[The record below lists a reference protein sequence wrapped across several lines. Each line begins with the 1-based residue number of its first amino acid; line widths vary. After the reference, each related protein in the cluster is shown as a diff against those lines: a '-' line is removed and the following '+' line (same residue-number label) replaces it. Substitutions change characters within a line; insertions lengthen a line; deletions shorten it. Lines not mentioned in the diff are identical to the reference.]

1 MKKAHSDGHSI
12 PELLLAVALLALMAL
27 PALQVAGASLA
38 AQRVE
43 SVSRRVVLGL
53 ELGRAAAQRT
63 GRPCALQLDG
73 EGWREPPGGSLPG
86 CPGVR
91 LPLSGEGNDAG
102 VQLRH
107 NLPGSVRFTSN
118 GLVLDGGT
126 VVVAAEGTALER
138 CVVMSLPLGVVR
150 LGRWQNDECRPDPS
164 L

>member
-1 MKKAHSDGHSI
+1 MKSSCSGHSLA
-12 PELLLAVALLALMAL
+12 ELLVSVGLLALLGL
-27 PALQVAGASLA
+27 PALKLAGGSLA

-53 ELGRAAAQRT
+53 EYGRAAAQRS
-63 GRPCALQLDG
+63 GQPCALRLDQ
-73 EGWREPPGGSLPG
+73 EGWGEPLGGSLPA
-86 CPGVR
+86 CAGVR
-91 LPLSGEGNDAG
+91 LLLGGDGDESG

-107 NLPGSVRFTSN
+107 NLPAAVRFTSN

-126 VVVAAEGTALER
+126 VVVAAPGTPLVR

-150 LGRWQNDECRPDPS
+150 MGRWIEDECRSDPS

>member
-1 MKKAHSDGHSI
+1 MKSPCAGHSLA
-12 PELLLAVALLALMAL
+12 ELLVAVGVMALLGL
-27 PALQVAGASLA
+27 PALKLAGGSLA

-53 ELGRAAAQRT
+53 ELGRTAAQRS
-63 GRPCALQLDG
+63 GRPCALQLDQ
-73 EGWREPPGGSLPG
+73 EGWREPQGGSLPG
-86 CPGVR
+86 CPGV
-91 LPLSGEGNDAG
+91 PLLLGGDGGESG

-107 NLPGSVRFTSN
+107 NLPGAVRFTSN

-126 VVVAAEGTALER
+126 VVVAAAGTALQR

-150 LGRWQNDECRPDPS
+150 MGRWIDGECRPDPA

>member
-1 MKKAHSDGHSI
+1 MKSSCAGHSLT
-12 PELLLAVALLALMAL
+12 ELLVAVGLLALLGL
-27 PALQVAGASLA
+27 PAMKVAGSSLA

-53 ELGRAAAQRT
+53 ELGRAAAQRS
-63 GRPCALQLDG
+63 GRPCALQLDQ
-73 EGWREPPGGSLPG
+73 EGWREPQGGSLPG
-86 CPGVR
+86 CPGV
-91 LPLSGEGNDAG
+91 PLLLGGDGGESG

-107 NLPGSVRFTSN
+107 NLPGAVRFTSN

-126 VVVAAEGTALER
+126 VVVAAAGTALQR

-150 LGRWQNDECRPDPS
+150 MGRWIDGECRPDPA

>member
-1 MKKAHSDGHSI
+1 MKSSCAGHSLA
-12 PELLLAVALLALMAL
+12 ELLVAVGLLALLGL
-27 PALQVAGASLA
+27 PAMKLAGGSLA

-53 ELGRAAAQRT
+53 ELGRAAAQRS
-63 GRPCALQLDG
+63 GRPCALQLDQ
-73 EGWREPPGGSLPG
+73 EGWQEPQGGALPG

-91 LPLSGEGNDAG
+91 LLLGGDGVASE

-107 NLPGSVRFTSN
+107 NLPGAVRFASN

-126 VVVAAEGTALER
+126 VVVAAAGTALER

-150 LGRWQNDECRPDPS
+150 MGRWINGECRSDPS